1 MTGGAAERLPLH
13 RNPLRT
19 ATSAAPWTATA
30 YLASY
35 VPVGSALFVAGVA
48 VLAVTGVL
56 ALFTFGVPLLAGSAL
71 IMRGCAHVERMR
83 SRLAV
88 DLTGATYHKVSEAG
102 VLARVR
108 TRWTDPATW
117 RDTAYLVLMYLPL
130 LALDVI
136 AVVIWL
142 SLLGG
147 ITLPFWYWSV
157 PTHGGPFQG
166 GLPVELLTA
175 VACLVLAPVGACLVV
190 GAARVHRAVAAGL
203 LGPYRDPLADAKRVL
218 AMPGPLSTT

>member
-1 MTGGAAERLPLH
+1 MTGIAVERLPLH
-13 RNPLRT
+13 RNPLRV
-19 ATSAAPWTATA
+19 AVSAAPWTATA

-35 VPVGSALFVAGVA
+35 VIVGSGLFVAGVA
-48 VLAVTGVL
+48 ALAVTGVL

-88 DLTGATYHKVSEAG
+88 DLTGVTYHQVSDAG

-108 TRWTDPATW
+108 THWTDPATW
-117 RDTAYLVLMYLPL
+117 RDTAYLVLMYVPL
-130 LALDVI
+130 LALDTA

-142 SLLGG
+142 TLVGG
-147 ITLPFWYWSV
+147 STLPLWYWSV
-157 PTHGGPFQG
+157 PSHGGPLRD
-166 GLPVELLTA
+166 GLPAQLLAAA
-175 VACLVLAPVGACLVV
+175 VCLVLAPFGACLTVC
-190 GAARVHRAVAAGL
+190 AARVHRAVATGL

-218 AMPGPLSTT
+218 AMPGPLST